1 MKITPKATNGA
12 LASEG
17 AGLANKIGNKATN
30 ATTSATKTDKV
41 DLSASARVDL
51 SSRAQD
57 AKKAFNIAKGSP
69 DVDEAKV
76 AKYQN
81 LIDSGKY
88 KVDSAKVADKMVDE
102 MLLNEYGSEE

>member
-12 LASEG
+12 LASDG

-30 ATTSATKTDKV
+30 KPTGDVKADKAE
-41 DLSASARVDL
+41 LAASARVDL

-57 AKKAFNIAKGSP
+57 VKKATNIANSAP

-102 MLLNEYGSEE
+102 MLLNEFGSEE

>member
-1 MKITPKATNGA
+1 MKITPKATNGTYSA
-12 LASEG
+12 ENASQ
-17 AGLANKIGNKATN
+17 
-30 ATTSATKTDKV
+30 SAKSTKTKV
-41 DLSASARVDL
+41 DGKAANPLADLGSSAKVDI
-51 SSRAQD
+51 SSRSQD
-57 AKKAFNIAKGSP
+57 IKKSFDIAKKAP

-76 AKYQN
+76 AKYQG